1 MGHENVPNNLN
12 GTVMNFLRFILIL
25 IVVLLVPY
33 AAASQTDN
41 QPSGNLQSAEPKIC
55 ISQTAANKCAE
66 NAKLIDA
73 YEAKIKALEES
84 VKARDESI
92 KEIQA
97 ARDKSISD
105 LTDRLHKTELSLAT
119 KTGEVIAC
127 QANDVSNRAIIT
139 AMIPMLRQKV
149 VGIKI
154 F

>member
-1 MGHENVPNNLN
+1 
-12 GTVMNFLRFILIL
+12 MNFIRFILML
-25 IVVLLVPY
+25 IAVLLVPY

-41 QPSGNLQSAEPKIC
+41 QPSGNLQSAEPKVC
-55 ISQTAANKCAE
+55 ISQEAANKCAE
-66 NAKLIDA
+66 NARLIPA
-73 YEAKIKALEES
+73 LNEKIAALEAKIKAQDTTIEEL
-84 VKARDESI
+84 
-92 KEIQA
+92 KEA
-97 ARDKSISD
+97 NRKNVAD

-119 KTGEVIAC
+119 KTGEVSMC